1 MYGNRVVVTG
11 LGAVTPIGN
20 SPDEFWR
27 NLVAGVS
34 GVDRIHAFDPEG
46 LPVQIAAEV
55 KGFDPGDYMD
65 RKAAR
70 RVSRFA
76 QLSIAAAGQA
86 LCDANFKVDASNAY
100 DVGAVIATGGGGIGE
115 VALETETLVTRG
127 WERVG
132 PMMVP
137 LMIPNMASCQV
148 SMTYGIKGP
157 VVTNTAACAA
167 GVYALFEALHFLRR
181 GDAQAILVGGCESSI
196 MPLAFISM
204 ARTGALSRRCNA
216 EPQKASRPFDR
227 DRDGFVF
234 GEGAGV
240 LMLETLDHARAR
252 GARILAEL
260 LGASITADAYHV
272 SAPEPSG
279 ESARRA
285 ILQAIRDAELRPED
299 VDYICAHGT
308 GTPLNDTSETRAVKL
323 ALGEHAYRIPM
334 SSPKSMIGHLLGAAG
349 ALSAVTSVKVLTE
362 GMVPP
367 TINLDHPDPEC
378 DLDYVPRQARRATV
392 RTVILNGF
400 GFGGQNSVAVLRRWD
415 DDQDR

>member
-1 MYGNRVVVTG
+1 
-11 LGAVTPIGN
+11 
-20 SPDEFWR
+20 
-27 NLVAGVS
+27 
-34 GVDRIHAFDPEG
+34 
-46 LPVQIAAEV
+46 
-55 KGFDPGDYMD
+55 
-65 RKAAR
+65 
-70 RVSRFA
+70 
-76 QLSIAAAGQA
+76 
-86 LCDANFKVDASNAY
+86 
-100 DVGAVIATGGGGIGE
+100 
-115 VALETETLVTRG
+115 
-127 WERVG
+127 
-132 PMMVP
+132 
-137 LMIPNMASCQV
+137 
-148 SMTYGIKGP
+148 MTYGIKGP

-181 GDAQAILVGGCESSI
+181 GDARAILVGGAESSI

-285 ILQAIRDAELRPED
+285 ILQAIRDAELQPED

-367 TINLDHPDPEC
+367 TINLDHADPEC
-378 DLDYVPRQARRATV
+378 DLDYVPLQARRAAV